1 MAENFR
7 IDEKGESVLI
17 SINPGLYGL
26 DAIYA
31 AAYKF
36 IDKYY
41 VLIDG
46 DPREEVVVSIRPKK
60 GEADFSNIAMEFN
73 NELISYMDYFLQ
85 VAKNNEL
92 RNLIVKKALEYEP
105 NKDKQ

>member
-1 MAENFR
+1 MTENFKV
-7 IDEKGESVLI
+7 DEKRESVLI
-17 SINPGLYGL
+17 SVNPGLYGL

-36 IDKYY
+36 IDQYY

-46 DPREEVVVSIRPKK
+46 DPRDEVIVSIRPKK
-60 GEADFSNIAMEFN
+60 GEIDFHKVAREFN

-85 VAKNNEL
+85 VAKTSEI
-92 RNLIVKKALEYEP
+92 RNLIVKKALEYES
-105 NKDKQ
+105 NKDKP